1 MQSIR
6 PGRFD
11 HRIAGVMFCPVARY
25 KVVFDMPLRLAAGER
40 AMAIAGRLHDTLR
53 SVRVRGVT
61 GPEVAN
67 GFQDVTSLGGIL
79 LAGRDRRIDLDR
91 GRRRAGLA
99 GQGGDGDVGPAQAIE
114 VQQDD
119 LGVLQLRGNRL
130 AL

>member
-1 MQSIR
+1 
-6 PGRFD
+6 
-11 HRIAGVMFCPVARY
+11 MFCPVARY